1 MALVFYFFLWKFI
14 GGVHHVSNLE
24 NLGLKQNDYPKFELP
39 KSARHLWR
47 VFPAVERPGDLWW
60 IWIACRHRW
69 CPWRIFERSF
79 ADLLLVRLHGRM
91 VIQWYLM
98 ASFLTRV
105 GGNKN
110 PATNSVLC
118 QVFKVSHTTWG
129 YSPKIRWCHTS
140 GRFLLLD
147 YPFFCCKQ
155 QSKAPFGE
163 KPVKGLQ
170 QPPPEHVCSGLGQRH
185 ESSCFN
191 WSSTQKST
199 WENWKPK

>member
-1 MALVFYFFLWKFI
+1 MIFD
-14 GGVHHVSNLE
+14 GV
-24 NLGLKQNDYPKFELP
+24 
-39 KSARHLWR
+39 
-47 VFPAVERPGDLWW
+47 
-60 IWIACRHRW
+60 
-69 CPWRIFERSF
+69 IFDQS
-79 ADLLLVRLHGRM
+79 
-91 VIQWYLM
+91 
-98 ASFLTRV
+98 

-170 QPPPEHVCSGLGQRH
+170 QPPPEHVCSGLGQRR

-191 WSSTQKST
+191 WSWSTLGFYHMSFSFSVRTTNTVLFSNSRGWTGLVGRQGLWATKSEE
-199 WENWKPK
+199 WPDSRGRCSIAKACSA

>member
-1 MALVFYFFLWKFI
+1 VESFPGCWTARWSMMDLDRLLTSMMSLKDFWEILC
-14 GGVHHVSNLE
+14 
-24 NLGLKQNDYPKFELP
+24 GLT
-39 KSARHLWR
+39 
-47 VFPAVERPGDLWW
+47 
-60 IWIACRHRW
+60 
-69 CPWRIFERSF
+69 
-79 ADLLLVRLHGRM
+79 LVRLRGRM

-147 YPFFCCKQ
+147 YPFFAANNSRKRLLVKNL
-155 QSKAPFGE
+155 SKACNNPHQNMSVVALGNAV
-163 KPVKGLQ
+163 KVPVSIGHD
-170 QPPPEHVCSGLGQRH
+170 PPWD
-185 ESSCFN
+185 F
-191 WSSTQKST
+191 TT
-199 WENWKPK
+199 WVFHFQ